1 MNKFTAAQNMELLRL
16 VRDELKC
23 EYQDR
28 LTLSAREACSQI
40 DELVASA
47 LRQLPR
53 QTRALTV
60 MEAFK
65 LGAKDEDEAS
75 SSGASDSGR
84 KRQDAESQTLSSAL
98 QRKRLKPGAPGVPGE
113 HSTNS
118 TSQIGRDL
126 ANMHIETPP
135 SAQTA
140 QQRCR
145 DLAQR
150 AEEADDL
157 RGLLC
162 VASGKLEAMPAEQR
176 ENVMGRTKFVVDG
189 FFKHKGP

>member
-1 MNKFTAAQNMELLRL
+1 MG
-16 VRDELKC
+16 
-23 EYQDR
+23 
-28 LTLSAREACSQI
+28 
-40 DELVASA
+40 SA

-65 LGAKDEDEAS
+65 LGARDEDESS

-84 KRQDAESQTLSSAL
+84 KRQDAESQTPSSSL
-98 QRKRLKPGAPGVPGE
+98 QRKRPKPGALGEHSTNSTSQIGRDLARE

-150 AEEADDL
+150 AEEADDF
-157 RGLLC
+157 RGLLS
-162 VASGKLEAMPAEQR
+162 VVSGKLEAMPAEQR
-176 ENVMGRTKFVVDG
+176 ENVMGRTKYVVDG
-189 FFKHKGP
+189 FFKHKGT

>member
-1 MNKFTAAQNMELLRL
+1 MG
-16 VRDELKC
+16 
-23 EYQDR
+23 
-28 LTLSAREACSQI
+28 
-40 DELVASA
+40 SA

-65 LGAKDEDEAS
+65 LGARDEDESS

-84 KRQDAESQTLSSAL
+84 KRQDAESQTPSSSL
-98 QRKRLKPGAPGVPGE
+98 QRKRPKPGALGE

-150 AEEADDL
+150 AEEADDF
-157 RGLLC
+157 RGLLS
-162 VASGKLEAMPAEQR
+162 VVSGKLEAMPAEQR
-176 ENVMGRTKFVVDG
+176 ENVMGRTKYVVDG
-189 FFKHKGP
+189 FFKHKGT